1 MTGDPRSSSSAHDP
15 EPDTA
20 PGRTESPPA
29 ESDAGPAGDA
39 SAGPADTPRGEADGP
54 RSGRPGEERP
64 GAAGPG
70 RRPDGKRPEDRGETD
85 EPQAPPV
92 PETLEE
98 TGLDAAFVSD
108 LLLKVLYRGGAQS
121 GRGLADRIRLRFG
134 LLDEILLDL
143 QQRYLIEVRS
153 TEGHGRQGYVFDLTN
168 EGRDRAREAMSQSR
182 YVGPA
187 PVPFETYV
195 RWVER
200 QSVRDRDVAP
210 DEIREAVDHLVLDDS
225 FVDTVGAAAN
235 SGSALFLYGDPG
247 NGKTAVARTL
257 AGLSG
262 ESIYVPHAVSV
273 EGGTIIQ
280 LHDPVF
286 HRPVEGNGRNAGA
299 EESILEPPPAHDQR
313 FAHVHR
319 PAVMVGGELSM
330 DQLELQ
336 YDAQAGVYRA
346 PLQLKA
352 NGGVF
357 VLDDFGRQ
365 RIPARDLLNR
375 WMVPLE
381 ERRDYLS
388 LPTGHKL
395 SVPFDCF
402 LVFSTNLNPTDLV
415 EEAFLRRLRY
425 KVEATDPDREQFEAI
440 LRDCCEAHDLQYR
453 DEAVDLIYGD
463 YYAREGIEPRA
474 CHPRDLVRHIRDEA
488 RYRGERPELTLESV
502 DRACR
507 TYFLELPAAGEHSTS
522 GASPG
527 DVERSPHTR

>member
-1 MTGDPRSSSSAHDP
+1 MTGEPRPSSSSHEPGPGAAPDD
-15 EPDTA
+15 PDT
-20 PGRTESPPA
+20 SPD
-29 ESDAGPAGDA
+29 STGAGVPGDA
-39 SAGPADTPRGEADGP
+39 SERPAGEGPAQP
-54 RSGRPGEERP
+54 
-64 GAAGPG
+64 
-70 RRPDGKRPEDRGETD
+70 D
-85 EPQAPPV
+85 EPEAPPV

-98 TGLDAAFVSD
+98 TGLDTAFVSD
-108 LLLKVLYRGGAQS
+108 LVLKVLYRGGARS
-121 GRGLADRIRLRFG
+121 GSGLADRVRLRFG
-134 LLDEILLDL
+134 LLDEVLLDQ
-143 QQRYLIEVRS
+143 QQRHLVEVRR
-153 TEGHGRQGYVFDLTN
+153 TEGHGRQGYVFDLTS
-168 EGRDRAREAMSQSR
+168 EGRERAREAMSQSR

-187 PVPFETYV
+187 PVPFATYV

-200 QSVRDRDVAP
+200 QSVEDRDVSPEEVRDALGHLEL
-210 DEIREAVDHLVLDDS
+210 DES
-225 FVDTVGAAAN
+225 FVDAVGAAAS
-235 SGSALFLYGDPG
+235 SGTALFLYGSPG
-247 NGKTAVARTL
+247 NGKTAVARAL
-257 AGLSG
+257 ADLSG
-262 ESIYVPHAVSV
+262 DPIYVPYAVSV

-286 HRPVEGNGRNAGA
+286 HRPVEEDDAGDGDGDRDEA
-299 EESILEPPPAHDQR
+299 PILEPPPAHDQR

-319 PAVMVGGELSM
+319 PAVTVGGELSM

-336 YDAQAGVYRA
+336 HDVQAGVYRA

-365 RIPARDLLNR
+365 RIPPRDLLNR

-425 KVEATDPDREQFEAI
+425 KVEARDPSREQFEAI
-440 LRDCCEAHDLQYR
+440 FRDCCEEHGLEYSDAATDL
-453 DEAVDLIYGD
+453 VYGD
-463 YYAREGIEPRA
+463 YYSREGVEPRA
-474 CHPRDLVRHIRDEA
+474 CHPRDLVRHILDEA
-488 RYRGERPELTLESV
+488 RYRGERPELTRKSV

-527 DVERSPHTR
+527 DVGRDPHTR

>member
-1 MTGDPRSSSSAHDP
+1 MTDEPRSSAD
-15 EPDTA
+15 E
-20 PGRTESPPA
+20 PGRGPAPVDDRPA
-29 ESDAGPAGDA
+29 ESGSDRSGGPAG
-39 SAGPADTPRGEADGP
+39 
-54 RSGRPGEERP
+54 GRPGDARP
-64 GAAGPG
+64 AAGAG
-70 RRPDGKRPEDRGETD
+70 DGTRPADDA
-85 EPQAPPV
+85 EPDDLGAPPV

-134 LLDEILLDL
+134 LLDEQLLDL
-143 QQRYLIEVRS
+143 QQRHLIEVRR
-153 TEGHGRQGYVFDLTN
+153 TEGHGRQGYVFDLTT
-168 EGRDRAREAMSQSR
+168 EGRSRAREAMSQSR

-200 QSVRDRDVAP
+200 QSVQNRDIAP
-210 DEIREAVDHLVLDDS
+210 GEIRDALDHLVLDAS
-225 FVDTVGAAAN
+225 FVDAVGAAAN
-235 SGSALFLYGDPG
+235 SGTALFLYGNPG
-247 NGKTAVARTL
+247 NGKTAVARAL
-257 AGLSG
+257 AGLFG
-262 ESIYVPHAVSV
+262 DPIYMPHAVSV

-286 HRPVEGNGRNAGA
+286 HQPVTADDGEAADGGGA
-299 EESILEPPPAHDQR
+299 DEEAEAPLLEPPPAHDQR
-313 FAHVHR
+313 FAHVQR
-319 PAVMVGGELSM
+319 PAVTVGGELSM

-336 YDAQAGVYRA
+336 HDAQAGVYRA

-365 RIPARDLLNR
+365 RIPPRDLLNR

-381 ERRDYLS
+381 DRRDYLS

-425 KVEATDPDREQFEAI
+425 KVEATDPSREQFEAI
-440 LRDCCEAHDLQYR
+440 LRGCCEAEDLEYH

-463 YYAREGIEPRA
+463 YYARDGVEPRA

-488 RYRGERPELTLESV
+488 RYRGERPELTRETV

-507 TYFLELPAAGEHSTS
+507 TYFLELPAAGEHS
-522 GASPG
+522 SPA
-527 DVERSPHTR
+527 ESATRRA

>member
-1 MTGDPRSSSSAHDP
+1 
-15 EPDTA
+15 
-20 PGRTESPPA
+20 
-29 ESDAGPAGDA
+29 
-39 SAGPADTPRGEADGP
+39 
-54 RSGRPGEERP
+54 
-64 GAAGPG
+64 
-70 RRPDGKRPEDRGETD
+70 
-85 EPQAPPV
+85 V

-98 TGLDAAFVSD
+98 TGLDAAFVSN
-108 LLLKVLYRGGAQS
+108 LLLKTLYRGGARR
-121 GRGLADRIRLRFG
+121 GRALADRICLRFG
-134 LLDEILLDL
+134 LLDELLLDL
-143 QQRYLIEVRS
+143 QQRHLIEVRR

-168 EGRDRAREAMSQSR
+168 EGRTRAREAMSQSR

-200 QSVRDRDVAP
+200 QSVRDRNVAP
-210 DEIREAVDHLVLDDS
+210 GEIREALDHLVLDES
-225 FVDTVGAAAN
+225 FVDAVGAAAN
-235 SGSALFLYGDPG
+235 SGTALFLYGSPG
-247 NGKTAVARTL
+247 NGKTAVARAL
-257 AGLSG
+257 ARLSG
-262 ESIYVPHAVSV
+262 EPIHVPYAVSV

-280 LHDPVF
+280 LHDPVY
-286 HRPVEGNGRNAGA
+286 HQPVEGDAGEA
-299 EESILEPPPAHDQR
+299 EEAEEDPLLEPPPAHDQR

-319 PAVMVGGELSM
+319 PAVTVGGELSM

-336 YDAQAGVYRA
+336 HDARAGVYRA

-365 RIPARDLLNR
+365 RMPPRDLLNR

-381 ERRDYLS
+381 DRRDYLS

-402 LVFSTNLNPTDLV
+402 LVFSTNLDPTDLV

-425 KVEATDPDREQFEAI
+425 KVEATDPSREQFEAI
-440 LRDCCEAHDLQYR
+440 FRDCCEAHDLRYR
-453 DEAVDLIYGD
+453 DEAVDLIYED
-463 YYAREGIEPRA
+463 YYSRKGVEPRA
-474 CHPRDLVRHIRDEA
+474 CHPRDLVRHIGDEA
-488 RYRGERPELTLESV
+488 RYRGERPELTLESL

-522 GASPG
+522 G
-527 DVERSPHTR
+527 ETPHSI